1 MLNLILIGMP
11 GAGKST
17 LGVILAKTLGMN
29 FVDVDIRIQETEGTL
44 LQNIINEKGND
55 YFKMLEEKVLC
66 EISAENTVI
75 STGGSA
81 IYYPKAMQYLK
92 ENGIVVYIDVELD
105 EIERRLDNISTRG
118 ITLEKGQT
126 IKDLYDIRV
135 PLYEK
140 YADMTLKS
148 EGMTVEESVSALVKA
163 LKVSG
168 KLK

>member
-17 LGVILAKTLGMN
+17 LGVILAKTLGMH